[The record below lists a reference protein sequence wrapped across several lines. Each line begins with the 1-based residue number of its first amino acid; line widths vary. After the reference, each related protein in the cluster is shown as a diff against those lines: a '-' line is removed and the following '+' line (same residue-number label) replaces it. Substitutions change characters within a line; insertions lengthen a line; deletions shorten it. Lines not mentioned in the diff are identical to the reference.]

1 MKINLAAAL
10 LWSVFVTLAYACA
23 SLRVKPTQPCNGQ
36 YCIEVSLPG
45 IPGAPE
51 LCYKTADELTAAKV
65 YWQAKG
71 YRVSNSRVQEK

>member
-1 MKINLAAAL
+1 MKTTLAALAIVL
-10 LWSVFVTLAYACA
+10 LSASCAYLTA
-23 SLRVKPTQPCNGQ
+23 KPTNPCKGQ